1 MAIIKNSSQD
11 TFVIVTNFSPFKQ
24 SSLLHL
30 DLALFSEESV
40 KKNIHEK
47 HGSNVY
53 LIGQELFYAGSKQ
66 HI

>member
-40 KKNIHEK
+40 QKISTKN
-47 HGSNVY
+47 VA
-53 LIGQELFYAGSKQ
+53 QMCT
-66 HI
+66 